1 MTSAA
6 KWSLGEVV
14 MTGELEHGEAGAG
27 GRVKDGGHERRLD
40 VVDERVKTV
49 TYVHTSITLADG
61 QVQHAR

>member
-27 GRVKDGGHERRLD
+27 GGVKDGGKVLNSRLSHLAL
-40 VVDERVKTV
+40 
-49 TYVHTSITLADG
+49 YVGKLAIAG
-61 QVQHAR
+61 YSGL